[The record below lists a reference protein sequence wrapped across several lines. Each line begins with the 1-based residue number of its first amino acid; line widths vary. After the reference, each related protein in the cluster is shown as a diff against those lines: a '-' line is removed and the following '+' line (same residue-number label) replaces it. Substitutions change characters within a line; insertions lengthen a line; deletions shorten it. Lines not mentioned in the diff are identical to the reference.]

1 MSAGVSAILEEWRQR
16 RIPLELSEE
25 IDSSGEFYRV
35 EMDESPYKSY
45 LHSTRIKLDILIKLI
60 KLKNHYRQTQRLDRM
75 EEFALCLEQLRL
87 YDRVNSKGL
96 VLYLQILRNRLTKLK
111 QLIHQYKITM
121 NGQFYN
127 LISSVIIGYK
137 AQILMEF
144 PQSDVNVENLDIVDL
159 IQDSVVIPMLKPALA
174 NTRILILIKYTIGL
188 TQFIKTNL
196 DNSIYYSNFEI
207 DWKFKEINDNLINLQ
222 IDLPRIEWQDLRTE
236 LLNLVKRFDELD
248 DNKNRLNTNKGF
260 KLQMENNDLLKEE
273 RRRSSGLQFSLVKVC
288 NDD

>member
-45 LHSTRIKLDILIKLI
+45 LHSTRIKLDIFIKLI

-75 EEFALCLEQLRL
+75 EEFAFCLEQLRL

-111 QLIHQYKITM
+111 QLIHQYKITT

-236 LLNLVKRFDELD
+236 LLSLVKRFDELD
-248 DNKNRLNTNKGF
+248 DNKNRINTNKGF